1 MMQNTT
7 WDILKPYEQT
17 TEFQAFLHQI
27 DQLYE
32 TRYCTPKKDN
42 IFKALQM
49 TPYEKVKVVILG
61 QDPYP
66 KKGAATG
73 LAFSVSDTCPI
84 QSSLRNIIK
93 ELQYEFGYAI
103 PNTTDLTPW
112 AKQGVLL
119 LNTVLTNEIGEKGA
133 HRNIGWEAYT
143 DHIIQLV
150 SQKATPVVFLLWGND
165 ARKKKSLIQNKEK
178 HLVLETTHPSP
189 LSAHRGFLECN
200 HFRLCNEFLENN
212 GLQPINWNLNT

>member
-66 KKGAATG
+66 KKRSCYRSCILCIGHLSYPIIVTKYHQRASIRIWIRNSKHNGFDTMG
-73 LAFSVSDTCPI
+73 KTRCFIVEHSLNERNWRKRCSPKYRMGSIYRPYYSIGFSKSDTCCL
-84 QSSLRNIIK
+84 SLMG
-93 ELQYEFGYAI
+93 Q
-103 PNTTDLTPW
+103 
-112 AKQGVLL
+112 
-119 LNTVLTNEIGEKGA
+119 
-133 HRNIGWEAYT
+133 
-143 DHIIQLV
+143 
-150 SQKATPVVFLLWGND
+150 
-165 ARKKKSLIQNKEK
+165 
-178 HLVLETTHPSP
+178 
-189 LSAHRGFLECN
+189 
-200 HFRLCNEFLENN
+200 
-212 GLQPINWNLNT
+212 